1 MVYHIDIAYIEE
13 SLHPSDKPKLMMVYE
28 VFNVLLESVWILLR
42 IFASV
47 LISGT
52 GLWLFLCCL
61 CLIFSVFFIS
71 VAVLYSFF
79 VGYIF

>member
-28 VFNVLLESVWILLR
+28 VFNVLLESVRILLR

-52 GLWLFLCCL
+52 GL
-61 CLIFSVFFIS
+61 
-71 VAVLYSFF
+71 
-79 VGYIF
+79 